1 MRSWIRVLTIGAVVS
16 MMMAACA
23 GDDGSTTTTTAA
35 DATTLPPAPNAT
47 TATVDEATTTTAA
60 ADEATTTP
68 TTGAPAGI
76 PEYEIA
82 FRGTGDVA
90 DTVVILLD
98 PATYTTLSDVDIQEV
113 IRDVYDQFPPVATAH
128 VVDSEEAVPL
138 VVEAGP
144 LADEELTVLDAHY
157 FARLEDGIRIVYV
170 GPYAEYPI
178 AILGS

>member
-1 MRSWIRVLTIGAVVS
+1 

-23 GDDGSTTTTTAA
+23 GDDGAATTTNAA
-35 DATTLPPAPNAT
+35 NEATTLPPAPNAT
-47 TATVDEATTTTAA
+47 TATIDEATTTTAA
-60 ADEATTTP
+60 DPATTTP
-68 TTGAPAGI
+68 TTAAPADV

-98 PATYTTLSDVDIQEV
+98 PATYTTLSDVDIQDV
-113 IRDVYDQFPPVATAH
+113 IRDVYDRFPPVATAH

-138 VVEAGP
+138 VVEEGP

-157 FARLEDGIRIVYV
+157 FARLEDGIRIVYL